1 MMLRFCRIAGWALL
15 AVGAALAFA
24 RPRPIAVKVVV
35 VTMFEQGQDTGDVP
49 GELQY
54 WVERDHLDRVYP
66 LAAAYHAVRMNGQG
80 EMAVLTGPGT
90 ANAAATITALG
101 LDPRFDLRH
110 AYWIVAGI
118 AGATPE
124 RASLGSAVWARY
136 VVDGDLAYEIDARE
150 IPEEWTTGY
159 IPLRKTRP
167 FEEPAAPL
175 DGQVYALNGALAD
188 WAFGLTEHV
197 ALADTEKLREA
208 RRPFDGAMAQ
218 REPFVTMGDEI
229 SSSTYWHGR
238 LMDAWASHWVSYF
251 TGGKGTF
258 VTTAMEDTGTLLAL
272 KNLAR
277 AGRVDGQRVMVLR
290 TVSNYDQQPRGM
302 SAADS
307 LAHQRVGTYSAYLPS
322 LEAAYTVGHTVVKEL
337 LEHWQR
343 YERMTFSSGAAES
356 RKQE

>member
-1 MMLRFCRIAGWALL
+1 M
-15 AVGAALAFA
+15 
-24 RPRPIAVKVVV
+24 KVVV
-35 VTMFEQGQDTGDVP
+35 VTMFEQGEDTGDAP

-66 LAAAYHAVRMNGQG
+66 LSAAYHAVRMNGQG

-110 AYWIVAGI
+110 AYWLVAGI

-124 RASLGSAVWARY
+124 RASLGSAVWARW

-150 IPEEWTTGY
+150 IPQEWTTGY
-159 IPLRKTRP
+159 LPLRKTRP

-175 DGQVYALNGALAD
+175 DGQVYALNSALAE
-188 WAFGLTEHV
+188 WAFGLTRHV
-197 ALADTEKLREA
+197 ALADTEKLRGA
-208 RRPFDGAMAQ
+208 RSHFDGAMAQ
-218 REPFVTMGDEI
+218 RAPFVTVGDEL
-229 SSSTYWHGR
+229 SSTTFWHGR
-238 LMDAWASHWVSYF
+238 RMDAWATQWVSYF

-258 VTTAMEDTGTLLAL
+258 VTTAMEDAGTLLAL

-277 AGRVDGQRVMVLR
+277 ARRADWERVMVLR
-290 TVSNYDQQPRGM
+290 TVSNFDQQPRGM
-302 SAADS
+302 SAAES
-307 LAHQRVGTYSAYLPS
+307 LAYQRVGTYSAYLPS

-337 LEHWQR
+337 LDGWSR
-343 YERMTFSSGAAES
+343 YRKATFTHETPSNI
-356 RKQE
+356 KTQ